1 MNDWAYRAIK
11 NAFRIFLMER
21 KDAKPKRIKGKV
33 VERIKRKCLGP
44 ECNKTF
50 TADGKFQRL
59 CHDCRKLTQYR
70 FI

>member
-1 MNDWAYRAIK
+1 
-11 NAFRIFLMER
+11 MER

-70 FI
+70 FV